1 MPLSFPHGVNNG
13 LGYVYPKER
22 ETTDEIV
29 EANSTPNV
37 VFTEMKFNFDV
48 SLMFEAYVQE
58 AQKVFLCQKNS
69 YHALPPLTD
78 YNFRLKELHLN
89 QSVT

>member
-13 LGYVYPKER
+13 LGHVYPKER

-48 SLMFEAYVQE
+48 SLLFEAYRELRKCFFVS
-58 AQKVFLCQKNS
+58 KMHITLC
-69 YHALPPLTD
+69 
-78 YNFRLKELHLN
+78 HL
-89 QSVT
+89 